1 MRILAVETGGL
12 ADLLGLR
19 PGDTLL
25 ALNGHAVADELDVRF
40 WAAEGGR
47 WLEVERNGQR
57 FTVRCED
64 EPAGELGVQLEPM
77 RLRTCGNACVFCFVD
92 QNPRG
97 MRPSLYVKDEDY
109 RLSFLH
115 GNYVTLSNA
124 GWRDLLRIAE
134 LRLSPL
140 YISVHATDSAL
151 RKKLLGLRRDDRLLE
166 KIAFLAG
173 AGITVHAQVVIC
185 PGWND
190 GPFLEQTVDT
200 LLEFFPQVASVALVP
215 VGLTRHRQGLVP
227 LRPVDRQLAC
237 EIVAHYEQRAQE
249 LRNLLGSY
257 FVYLADE
264 LYLAAGHEIPLA
276 SRYEDFPQVENGV
289 GMLRLFLDQFQK
301 DKRRLPHSLSAPT
314 RVTVVTGT
322 LAAPIVQQ
330 VCAEIARRVAN
341 IELKVLPV
349 TNHFYGETVTV
360 TGLLTGQDIWAA
372 LRKQGRGDLVLLPAN
387 CLNADG
393 CFLDDWTPAQISA
406 RIGEPV
412 EVVDHGRIAQMFAA
426 GVLRERVS

>member
-1 MRILAVETGGL
+1 MKILAVETGGL
-12 ADLLGLR
+12 AERLGLC
-19 PGDTLL
+19 PGDKLL
-25 ALNGHAVADELDVRF
+25 SLNGHALADELDVRF
-40 WAAEGGR
+40 WSAEGVR

-57 FTVRCED
+57 FTVRCQGARAE
-64 EPAGELGVQLEPM
+64 ELGVRLEPM

-92 QNPRG
+92 QNPPG

-124 GWRDLLRIAE
+124 GWHDLLRIAE

-151 RKKLLGLRRDDRLLE
+151 RQKLLGLRRDDRLLE

-173 AGITVHAQVVIC
+173 AGIIAHAQVVVC

-190 GPFLEQTVDT
+190 GPFLVETVDT

-227 LRPVDRQLAC
+227 LRPVDRALAR
-237 EIVAHYEQRAQE
+237 EIVVHYEQRAEE

-264 LYLAAGHEIPLA
+264 LYLAAGHEIPPA
-276 SRYEDFPQVENGV
+276 SRYEDFPQVENGA
-289 GMLRLFLDQFQK
+289 GMLRLFLDQFRK
-301 DKRRLPHSLSAPT
+301 DKRRLPHALSVPT
-314 RVTVVTGT
+314 RVTVVTGK
-322 LAAPIVQQ
+322 LAAPIVEQ

-341 IELKVLPV
+341 LKLEVLPV
-349 TNHFYGETVTV
+349 VNRFYGQSVTV
-360 TGLLTGQDIWAA
+360 TGLLTGQDVWAA
-372 LRKQGRGDLVLLPAN
+372 LREGARGDLVLLPAN

-393 CFLDDWTPAQISA
+393 CFLDDWTPAQLSA
-406 RIGEPV
+406 KIERPV
-412 EVVDHGRIAQMFAA
+412 EVVHYGSIAQMFAA
-426 GVLRERVS
+426 GLLKERTL